1 MIQIIIIPIGV
12 ILDYTISIRD
22 MYGTTS
28 SFTSSTESTVISSLD
43 CCTNYT
49 YQVVARTSAGLGT
62 PSHNMSWMINAIGKS
77 KLINRA
83 PYIFLN
89 FFHHTYIK

>member
-1 MIQIIIIPIGV
+1 MPFSVGV

-22 MYGTTS
+22 MNGVTS
-28 SFTSSTESTVISSLD
+28 SFTSSTESTVFSSLN

-62 PSHNMSWMINAIGKS
+62 PSQTMNFSTNVPDES
-77 KLINRA
+77 KCLHA
-83 PYIFLN
+83 
-89 FFHHTYIK
+89 TSV